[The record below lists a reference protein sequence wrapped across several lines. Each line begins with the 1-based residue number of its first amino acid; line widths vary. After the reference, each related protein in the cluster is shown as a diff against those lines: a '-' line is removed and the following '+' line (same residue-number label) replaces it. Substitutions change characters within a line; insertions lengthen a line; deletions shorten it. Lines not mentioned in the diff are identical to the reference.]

1 MRDAGK
7 RVFDFWWGQGIAD
20 DVPSLAYYLVLSLAP
35 FALGVAALQAL
46 LLEDIVSVLQV
57 SAQLNRFLPE
67 ELHRDVQQLIVG
79 TRDNSPLL
87 LALAVVA
94 MLWTSSGAIGVIER
108 CESRIMGCRR
118 FDVVT
123 GRIRN
128 LGLGALVALAFV
140 VGTGSAPVI
149 GQVAQFLDLRGLL
162 PGGLVLVLNA
172 AGSIALMAVIYRYA
186 PRSRIG
192 WRPAFEGALP
202 AGLAIQA
209 VPALVGLYFGATAGL
224 AAVRLFLLLAVMLF
238 GLYTMATLMLIGAG
252 IAATAEERRR
262 ARRAGVRRRP
272 VPSAPDALLQRR
284 GGEVVGAVA
293 AAPAA
298 RTGEPVRAR
307 SRWTARAG

>member
-7 RVFDFWWGQGIAD
+7 RVFDFWWGQAIAD
-20 DVPSLAYYLVLSLAP
+20 DVPALAYYLVLSLAP

-46 LLEDIVSVLQV
+46 LLEDVVSVLQV

-108 CESRIMGCRR
+108 CESRIMDCRR
-118 FDVVT
+118 HDVVT

-149 GQVAQFLDLRGLL
+149 GQVAQFLDLRGVL
-162 PGGLVLVLNA
+162 PGSLVLVLNA

-186 PRSRIG
+186 PRSKIG

-252 IAATAEERRR
+252 IASTAEDRRR
-262 ARRAGVRRRP
+262 SRRAGVQRRP
-272 VPSAPDALLQRR
+272 LPGAPDALLQRR
-284 GGEVVGAVA
+284 GGQAAGTVAVA
-293 AAPAA
+293 PA
-298 RTGEPVRAR
+298 RTGEPARAR